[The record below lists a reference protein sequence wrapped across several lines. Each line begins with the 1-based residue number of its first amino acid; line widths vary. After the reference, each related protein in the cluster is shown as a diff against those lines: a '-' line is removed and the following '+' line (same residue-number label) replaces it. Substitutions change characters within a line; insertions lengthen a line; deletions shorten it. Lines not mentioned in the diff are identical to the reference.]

1 MSVRSVLLR
10 ALSALLFANLLLD
23 AHGLLLEAQPKAN
36 SRVTGPTVP
45 IRLKFNSRIDVQRSR
60 LTLFTPDSKPH
71 PLPLDSASGPDHLQA
86 TATGLRPGLHKI
98 QWQVLAA
105 DGHITRGVVPFRVE

>member
-1 MSVRSVLLR
+1 MIRIWAASLAFTLAVS
-10 ALSALLFANLLLD
+10 
-23 AHGLLLEAQPKAN
+23 AHGLLLEAQPRAN
-36 SRVTGPTVP
+36 SKVSGPNVT
-45 IRLKFNSRIDVQRSR
+45 IRLRFNSRIDVRRSR

-71 PLPLDSASGPDHLQA
+71 PLPLSEKSGPDTLFA
-86 TATGLRPGLHKI
+86 EAPGLGAGLHKV